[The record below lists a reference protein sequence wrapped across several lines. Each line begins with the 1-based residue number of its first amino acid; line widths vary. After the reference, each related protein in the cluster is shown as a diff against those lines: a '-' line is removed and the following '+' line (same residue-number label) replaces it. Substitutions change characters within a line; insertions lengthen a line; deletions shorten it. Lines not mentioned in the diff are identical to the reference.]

1 MMMMKSHSLR
11 KAVEAAKWMDG
22 KKGGSGSGQKESDHR
37 VFEETQFINY
47 GRSERSAAVG
57 ALGALVLAAPEISP
71 PPERYERRH
80 VF

>member
-11 KAVEAAKWMDG
+11 KAQ
-22 KKGGSGSGQKESDHR
+22 GGSGQMDGIEEGGSGGQKESDHR

-57 ALGALVLAAPEISP
+57 ALARSCSGRPRDFSTSREI
-71 PPERYERRH
+71 
-80 VF
+80 